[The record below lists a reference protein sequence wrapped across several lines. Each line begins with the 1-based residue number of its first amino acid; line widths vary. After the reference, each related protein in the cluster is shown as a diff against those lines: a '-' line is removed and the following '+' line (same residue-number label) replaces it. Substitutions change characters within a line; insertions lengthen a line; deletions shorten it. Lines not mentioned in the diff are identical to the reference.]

1 MSELTESQVAE
12 LQTDIEALLVELEAA
27 IERGRGATATVE
39 LDQSIGRVTR
49 IDALQRQK
57 IAAEQVRRH
66 ELRRAQ
72 ARAALARID
81 SDDYGYCVSCDQP
94 IGFRRL
100 KARPE
105 TPRCIDCAN

>member
-1 MSELTESQVAE
+1 MTELTESQVAE
-12 LQTDIEALLVELEAA
+12 LSSDIEALLLELEEA
-27 IERGRGATATVE
+27 IERGRGATATVD

-66 ELRRAQ
+66 EIRRAQ
-72 ARAALARID
+72 ARAAMTRME
-81 SDDYGYCVSCDQP
+81 SDEYGYCVSCDEP
-94 IGFRRL
+94 IGYRRL

-105 TPRCIDCAN
+105 SPRCIDCAG